1 LSSFIVGKDQKIK
14 SVIFNNLSSWVWKR
28 LVSMSTTSRKQRI
41 ATLLQSEPKRL
52 EHATQQC
59 YTSLFV
65 LLSLPI
71 FAFLLHCYFHL
82 NTNDS
87 SLLFNKTTMGSGEMF
102 DIIAD
107 NYDITNRLLTFRF
120 DLSWRRL
127 LVSKVKTYI
136 NEAVLETPL
145 FLDVATGTADVAI
158 LLAESF
164 PNAKI
169 IGIDPSVKM
178 LETGLNKIKTF
189 FPPNYSKQIE
199 LENGDIRDLPMS
211 ISNLSFDGVTISF
224 GIRNIPSID
233 RKKALCSIYSVLKP
247 TSVFGIL
254 EFSDPEKSDGII
266 GSIASFFIKNIV
278 PIIGGLLSKH
288 PQAYHYLQQSIE
300 EFPSSSEFQTLLETL
315 SCTNVDGKT
324 NKNKKE
330 SSSTSLGAFKVIE
343 VINLNF
349 GSVKIYI
356 VKKGESDK

>member
-1 LSSFIVGKDQKIK
+1 
-14 SVIFNNLSSWVWKR
+14 
-28 LVSMSTTSRKQRI
+28 MSASRKQRI

-52 EHATQQC
+52 EHAAQQC
-59 YTSLFV
+59 HTSLLV

-82 NTNDS
+82 NTKDS
-87 SLLFNKTTMGSGEMF
+87 SLIFNKTTMGSGEMF

-107 NYDITNRLLTFRF
+107 NYDITNRILTLRF
-120 DLSWRRL
+120 DLSWRRM
-127 LVSKVKTYI
+127 LVSKVKSFI
-136 NEAVLETPL
+136 NEAVTETPL

-178 LETGLNKIKTF
+178 LEIGVNKVKTF
-189 FPPNYSKQIE
+189 FPPNYSKRIE

-211 ISNLSFDGVTISF
+211 ISHLYFDGVTISF
-224 GIRNIPSID
+224 GIRNVPSVD
-233 RKKALCSIYSVLKP
+233 RKRALCTIHSLLKP
-247 TSVFGIL
+247 TGVFGIL
-254 EFSDPEKSDGII
+254 EFSDPDKSDGII

-288 PQAYHYLQQSIE
+288 PQAYNYLQQSIE
-300 EFPSSSEFQTLLETL
+300 EFPSSSEFQKLLETL
-315 SCTNVDGKT
+315 SCTNIDST
-324 NKNKKE
+324 NKNEKE
-330 SSSTSLGAFKVIE
+330 SSSNSLGAFIVTE

-356 VKKGESDK
+356 VKAA